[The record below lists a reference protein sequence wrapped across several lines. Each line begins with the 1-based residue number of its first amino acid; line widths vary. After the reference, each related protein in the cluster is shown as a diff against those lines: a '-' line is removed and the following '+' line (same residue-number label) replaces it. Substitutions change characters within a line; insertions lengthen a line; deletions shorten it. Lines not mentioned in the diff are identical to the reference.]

1 MHLWSRS
8 QEIMSRKMVLVPEVV
23 LNELKGKLPKPP
35 EFQSTIGLRSD
46 LDNIE
51 HREDLSPE
59 EKVALYGHQLHRYR
73 EYLQQARQ
81 PGKPSAPAAPAPAPA
96 AGVPPPA
103 PPVAGAAGGLE
114 QQILESVNKP
124 GQKKAQSLLKHLKNS
139 KVLTWTP
146 DGEISYRG
154 KAIPNSN
161 IVDLMSETQRLR
173 PLRHRELP
181 PGFDEF
187 AQALKETNTAKTWL
201 ANPAVIKA
209 MEKPGKI
216 STPKPVDESGFQEAS
231 LDQSFYETPRRL
243 TPKQARK
250 AEASLD
256 ESFFGTPKPMT
267 PKQTRKAK
275 KASDL
280 PWLTLPGLR
289 A

>member
-1 MHLWSRS
+1 
-8 QEIMSRKMVLVPEVV
+8 MVLVPEVV

-81 PGKPSAPAAPAPAPA
+81 PGKPVTAPAVPPA
-96 AGVPPPA
+96 AGVPTPA
-103 PPVAGAAGGLE
+103 VPAAPVAGADLEDIE

-154 KAIPNSN
+154 RAIPNSN
-161 IVDLMSETQRLR
+161 IVDLMAEAQRLR

-201 ANPAVIKA
+201 TNPALIKA

-231 LDQSFYETPRRL
+231 LDQSFYETPTRL
-243 TPKQARK
+243 TPKQAR

-256 ESFFGTPKPMT
+256 ESFFGTPKA

-275 KASDL
+275 KASNL

>member
-1 MHLWSRS
+1 
-8 QEIMSRKMVLVPEVV
+8 
-23 LNELKGKLPKPP
+23 LKGKLPKPP

-81 PGKPSAPAAPAPAPA
+81 PGKPSAPVPAPA
-96 AGVPPPA
+96 AAGVPVPAPVPA
-103 PPVAGAAGGLE
+103 PPPPGADLE

-139 KVLTWTP
+139 KVLTWNP

-154 KAIPNSN
+154 KAIRNSN

-173 PLRHRELP
+173 PLKHRELP

-201 ANPAVIKA
+201 TNPALIKA

-216 STPKPVDESGFQEAS
+216 STPKPVDESGFDEVSA
-231 LDQSFYETPRRL
+231 LDQSLYETPTRL
-243 TPKQARK
+243 TPKQAR
-250 AEASLD
+250 AEAALD
-256 ESFFGTPKPMT
+256 ESFFGTPK
-267 PKQTRKAK
+267 QTRKAK
-275 KASDL
+275 KTSNL

-289 A
+289 P

>member
-1 MHLWSRS
+1 MYLWSHH
-8 QEIMSRKMVLVPEVV
+8 EDIMSRKMVLVPEVM

-46 LDNIE
+46 LDQIQ

-81 PGKPSAPAAPAPAPA
+81 PGKPAAPVATPPA
-96 AGVPPPA
+96 AGVPA
-103 PPVAGAAGGLE
+103 PVAEAAPHLE

-146 DGEISYRG
+146 EGEISYRG
-154 KAIPNSN
+154 HAIPNSN
-161 IVDLMSETQRLR
+161 IVDLMTEAQRLR
-173 PLRHRELP
+173 PLMHRALP

-187 AQALKETNTAKTWL
+187 AQALKETNTAKAWL
-201 ANPAVIKA
+201 TNPALIKA

-216 STPKPVDESGFQEAS
+216 STPKPVDESGFGEAS
-231 LDQSFYETPRRL
+231 LDHSLYETPKRL

-250 AEASLD
+250 EASLD

-267 PKQTRKAK
+267 PKQARKAK
-275 KASDL
+275 KASDQ
-280 PWLTLPGLR
+280 PWFTLPGLK